1 MGALRRLAA
10 TPRPLAP
17 AGGLAGLGAA
27 ALGSVGAALGGVVF
41 LRRKA
46 ARWRHQ
52 TLARLAAGSRLIS
65 TTRGPIE
72 VATVGLPPPPGTC
85 PLLALHGTPGGYDQ
99 GLAIA
104 GLLGDGT
111 WAVVAPSR
119 PGYLRTPL
127 AVGRTPAEQADAL
140 VALLDALGVT
150 RVGVV
155 GVSGGGPAALH
166 LALRHPARVA
176 RLVLWQAVTAPGPP
190 PVPARPPPAPH
201 RLAGCFLA
209 SDLGAWLGLRALGLA
224 ARLRLLDQSLG
235 GHTAVMRLLPLA
247 ATAFPFDRRRAGAL
261 NDLRQRAG
269 ALDWPLRAIRV
280 PTLLVHGRA
289 DRNVP
294 YAQAVAATAAIPGAR
309 LVTVPDGTHITT
321 LAAPQAT
328 RAIAAFVACG
338 APSAAV
344 PAYSGCPNYG

>member
-1 MGALRRLAA
+1 MEALRRPVS

-17 AGGLAGLGAA
+17 AGSLAGLGAA
-27 ALGSVGAALGGVVF
+27 ALGSVAASLGSVVF

-46 ARWRHQ
+46 ARWRRQ
-52 TLARLAAGSRLIS
+52 TLARLAAGSRLVS
-65 TTRGPIE
+65 TARGPIE
-72 VATVGLPPPPGTC
+72 VATVGLPPLPGTC
-85 PLLALHGTPGGYDQ
+85 PLLTLHGTPGGYDQ

-104 GLLGDGT
+104 GLLGDRT

-150 RVGVV
+150 RAGVV
-155 GVSGGGPAALH
+155 AVSGGGPAALH

-190 PVPARPPPAPH
+190 APARPPPAPH
-201 RLAGCFLA
+201 RLVGCFLA

-261 NDLRQRAG
+261 NDVRQRAG

-344 PAYSGCPNYG
+344 PAYGGCTHSG